1 MASDIGSY
9 EYVFGIP
16 FFKREAYPTS
26 VHAFVSNAIGTD
38 KGIELQIELISDS
51 SFQKASAQFEAERLR
66 GRQKPAFSYESLET
80 AFAIIEAKVENVL
93 VLFDVGSVEKLE
105 GSWRSFELMAD
116 AGSDTAM
123 RLLSNLTDQ
132 EGELVGLGQSSETPS
147 DVLSLI
153 GANLGRVATSLD
165 IENALQGVAHLGMSV
180 AVLDV
185 GQASSSFLYHESLYP
200 RAYFD
205 LGGPTWRD
213 AGTFPSNGVRW
224 CFSKKPPVILSHW
237 HWDHWAGATYGGIS
251 NVDNALSATWIC
263 PDQKTGGCIRKL
275 QSRILRIGGT
285 ILLWPSTPFI
295 YSSNNLTLGQALGE
309 KFNDSGLVLLL
320 RSSVEGLSLLPGD
333 AAYSCVPPAISSAY
347 SNTGLRTLMI
357 SHHGGALGG
366 STTCPP
372 PHPDGNGQN
381 VAIYSAGNGN
391 HYKHPTSLADLTTA
405 GWTTI
410 VGTDARNMGMPAWH
424 LDAHTGGLGGRQVIE
439 ACSGKNCSLR
449 LHR

>member
-1 MASDIGSY
+1 MVSDIGSY

-16 FFKREAYPTS
+16 FFKHEEYPTS

-38 KGIELQIELISDS
+38 RGIELQIELISDL
-51 SFQKASAQFEAERLR
+51 SFRKAKSQFEVERLKR
-66 GRQKPAFSYESLET
+66 RPNPVFSFESLET
-80 AFAIIEAKVENVL
+80 AFAIVEDSVENVL
-93 VLFDVGSVEKLE
+93 ELFGAGSTEELE
-105 GSWRSFELMAD
+105 GRWRSFELMAD
-116 AGSDTAM
+116 AGNDRSM

-132 EGELVGLGQSSETPS
+132 EGELVGLGQSSETPN

-153 GANLGRVATSLD
+153 GTNLGSAATSLN
-165 IENALQGVAHLGMSV
+165 IEDTLESISHLDMSV

-185 GQASSSFLYHESLYP
+185 GQASASFLYNESLYP

-275 QSRILRIGGT
+275 QSRILRLGGT

-295 YSSNNLTLGQALGE
+295 YSSNNLTLGRALGK

-320 RSSVEGLSLLPGD
+320 KSSVDGLSLLPGD
-333 AAYSCVPPAISSAY
+333 AAYSFVPPAISSAY
-347 SNTGLRTLMI
+347 SNTGLRTLAI

-366 STTCPP
+366 CATYPP

-391 HYKHPTSLADLTTA
+391 RYKHPTSLADLRTA

-424 LDAHTGGLGGRQVIE
+424 LDAHTGGLGGGQVIE